1 MKIDRFKLIGIILFI
16 SGLVL
21 HFTIL
26 PEAYGFISGALI
38 GAGLGMTLFL
48 KRKKA

>member
-26 PEAYGFISGALI
+26 PQTYGFISGALI